1 MLRELSPTRQPEG
14 DLPRRWFA
22 SPRCDL
28 IVWQREDETLAG
40 FQFCYD
46 KDATEHALTWFEE
59 YGYSHMR
66 VDTGGPEFS
75 HGRGTPLLVA
85 DGVINPGRILE
96 IFRTECE
103 LVPAEY
109 VEVVSGKLRELVE
122 RFHEVGAA
130 S

>member
-1 MLRELSPTRQPEG
+1 MLRELSQTRQPEG

-28 IVWQREDETLAG
+28 IVWLREDESPAG

-46 KDATEHALTWFEE
+46 KETSEHALTWFANL
-59 YGYSHMR
+59 GYSHMR
-66 VDTGGPEFS
+66 VDSGGNALS

-96 IFRTECE
+96 LFR
-103 LVPAEY
+103 
-109 VEVVSGKLRELVE
+109 SE
-122 RFHEVGAA
+122 RH
-130 S
+130 